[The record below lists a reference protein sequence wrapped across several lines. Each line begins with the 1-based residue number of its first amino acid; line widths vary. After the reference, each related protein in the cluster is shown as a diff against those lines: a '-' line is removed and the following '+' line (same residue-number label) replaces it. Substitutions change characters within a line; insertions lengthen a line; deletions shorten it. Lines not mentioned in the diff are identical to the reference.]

1 MGQTGKGSLSRHET
15 VIKGIAWS
23 AYLAFHL
30 SGQKDVPFLSMPEIT
45 ERQRRRLRRM
55 VRYAYRHVPYY
66 RDTMTR
72 LGIGPEAI
80 RSVED
85 LSRLPIIEND
95 DLRRDPEYYV
105 SRSVDRAQ
113 CLGLLSSGSSG
124 APKTVWHDAAAL
136 FQNAAHGE
144 RERAIMTRALG
155 RWSGYRETVIVS
167 PVGASQR
174 EIQEFVRDH
183 GCFPTRLRIER
194 QYVFLSD
201 PPAKNLNLINDFR
214 PDLLYSYGSYLE
226 MFFHYIRRTGADWR
240 RPKAVLYS
248 SDRLSAATI
257 SWLTSECGVPV
268 FTVYGSIEAL
278 KIGFGCQ
285 EGDCLHA
292 NIDLYP
298 IRIIDE
304 DGREVE
310 PGLPGTVV
318 LSNLVN
324 RGTVLLNF
332 RSGDLASW
340 IPGPCP
346 CGRRLP
352 RLSLPL
358 GRVDEVVELPDG
370 SHVHPTAMHD
380 VCLGHPGMVQYQVR
394 QVAPAGFRISL
405 VAAPDADRE
414 DVKRYV
420 LGRFRERFGPAL
432 SAEVRFVE
440 ELERTQG
447 GKTPA
452 VISLKHSF
460 APPAAGESC

>member
-1 MGQTGKGSLSRHET
+1 
-15 VIKGIAWS
+15 
-23 AYLAFHL
+23 
-30 SGQKDVPFLSMPEIT
+30 
-45 ERQRRRLRRM
+45 M
-55 VRYAYRHVPYY
+55 VRYAYRNVPYY
-66 RDTMTR
+66 RETMTR
-72 LGIGPEAI
+72 LGIRPEDV
-80 RSVED
+80 RNVED

-95 DLRRDPEYYV
+95 GLRRDPEYYA
-105 SRSVDRAQ
+105 SRAVDRSK

-124 APKTVWHDAAAL
+124 APKTVWHDPASL

-144 RERAIMTRALG
+144 RERAMMTQALG
-155 RWSGYRETVIVS
+155 RWTGYRETVIVS

-174 EIQEFVRDH
+174 EIQEYVRDH
-183 GCFPTRLRIER
+183 GCFPKRLRIER
-194 QYVFLSD
+194 QYVLLSD
-201 PPAKNLNLINDFR
+201 PPDKNLKLINDFG

-226 MFFHYIRRTGADWR
+226 MLFYYIRRTGAAWH

-248 SDRLSAATI
+248 SDRLSSATI
-257 SWLTSECGVPV
+257 SWLTGECGVPV
-268 FTVYGSIEAL
+268 FTVYGAVEAL

-285 EGDCLHA
+285 QGEGLHA

-298 IRIIDE
+298 VRIIDD
-304 DGREVE
+304 DGREVR
-310 PGLPGTVV
+310 PGAPGTVV

-332 RSGDLASW
+332 RTGDVASW

-346 CGRRLP
+346 CGRTLP
-352 RLSLPL
+352 QMSLPL

-370 SHVHPTAMHD
+370 SHVHPIAMHD
-380 VCLGHPGMVQYQVR
+380 VCLGHPGIVRYQVR

-405 VAAPDADRE
+405 VMAPDADRE
-414 DVKRYV
+414 GAKKYV
-420 LGRFRERFGPAL
+420 FGRFRERFGPAL

-440 ELERTQG
+440 ELERTSG

-460 APPAAGESC
+460 APPAGVESC